1 VAIAAAP
8 QASAPQT
15 WRAAALASFDDVWQT
30 INDTFPDPAFG
41 GIDWAA
47 ARTELRPAVQSAETP
62 EAAREAIRTLL
73 ARLRRSH
80 YVLLSA
86 SAAPADGPVGDAI
99 VPIDIRASQAGIVIT
114 RVAQGSAA
122 EQAGLKAGATLVGID
137 QHVMSEWIAAAQGG
151 DDRLRAF
158 EVWRRASRALHGPA
172 GSSVTLRVKSLAG
185 AEKEKD
191 VRVTRI
197 PDAGQIVRVGNL
209 PPLHVTVEARE
220 VATSGRRRVGVIGFN
235 YWMPAIN
242 GPVESAV
249 DRFRQYDGLVFDLR
263 GNPGGLALMAS
274 GIAGHVMSTDAQL
287 GRMRTRQN
295 WESPLIFPVNPRFA
309 TTDGRRVTPFAGPVA
324 ILVDELTASTSECF
338 AGGLQSLG
346 RARIFGRTSAGQAL
360 PASTRQLANGDVLMY
375 AIGDFVTST
384 GQTLE
389 GRGVVPDEGQPLDP
403 AALAAGRDTALEAA
417 LRWIDKEKR

>member
-1 VAIAAAP
+1 VRVRRLVAWALCAVAIAAAP

-137 QHVMSEWIAAAQGG
+137 QHVMSEWCVS
-151 DDRLRAF
+151 RAF
-158 EVWRRASRALHGPA
+158 RMPVRSCALATSRHCTSPWRRGRWRRPA
-172 GSSVTLRVKSLAG
+172 AG
-185 AEKEKD
+185 AS
-191 VRVTRI
+191 V
-197 PDAGQIVRVGNL
+197 
-209 PPLHVTVEARE
+209 
-220 VATSGRRRVGVIGFN
+220 
-235 YWMPAIN
+235 
-242 GPVESAV
+242 
-249 DRFRQYDGLVFDLR
+249 
-263 GNPGGLALMAS
+263 
-274 GIAGHVMSTDAQL
+274 
-287 GRMRTRQN
+287 
-295 WESPLIFPVNPRFA
+295 
-309 TTDGRRVTPFAGPVA
+309 
-324 ILVDELTASTSECF
+324 
-338 AGGLQSLG
+338 
-346 RARIFGRTSAGQAL
+346 
-360 PASTRQLANGDVLMY
+360 
-375 AIGDFVTST
+375 
-384 GQTLE
+384 
-389 GRGVVPDEGQPLDP
+389 
-403 AALAAGRDTALEAA
+403 
-417 LRWIDKEKR
+417 